1 MHLFLRAWGVTCGW
15 LLLPGWWLSV
25 RRSQIPNRPWAS
37 LVSVFQNPSMVCV
50 EVVVHLH
57 FQYIYT
63 VFTFTFPYIKWFPH
77 WREQIFQYPAGVF
90 FFFFLPCL
98 FSPTMACEQ
107 CDFLLLTMLCPDP
120 PQISVPRQEDGAGG
134 LLQAVVAPVLYLLF
148 VRQVYINKS
157 KLSLTKGNLCQ
168 TVYLSQAPC

>member
-1 MHLFLRAWGVTCGW
+1 
-15 LLLPGWWLSV
+15 
-25 RRSQIPNRPWAS
+25 
-37 LVSVFQNPSMVCV
+37 
-50 EVVVHLH
+50 
-57 FQYIYT
+57 
-63 VFTFTFPYIKWFPH
+63 
-77 WREQIFQYPAGVF
+77 
-90 FFFFLPCL
+90 
-98 FSPTMACEQ
+98 MACEQ

-168 TVYLSQAPC
+168 TVYLSQTPC